1 MCINAT
7 ASSYRNAVAAIGFLP
22 SPVTALRRAVMAAAE
37 ASALLVDTATGELL
51 GRPLRTRVRV
61 TPAGLL
67 RGQLDGVRAVVGGV
81 VVAGLVLHR
90 VDVRARR
97 VRVVPG
103 LPPHLRVGEIDVG
116 AFVRQED
123 MDVWT
128 RSASLPIRLRF
139 RPNGIAARAGL
150 VGVRLGEVLVDL
162 TVDGRRLRLVPRRVD
177 VLGRGVNN
185 PSAGLFRVVLPL
197 PPLPV
202 SARLLRLVH
211 HDNELEV
218 WLSVAGLDQELTP
231 AAITALRDRLGRLV
245 HLSAPGLGG

>member
-1 MCINAT
+1 M
-7 ASSYRNAVAAIGFLP
+7 VAIGLVP
-22 SPVTALRRAVMAAAE
+22 SPLSAARRALLAAAE
-37 ASALLVDTATGELL
+37 GSALLIDAAAGALL

-61 TPAGLL
+61 SPVGVL

-90 VDVRARR
+90 VDLRARR

-103 LPPHLRVGEIDVG
+103 LPPHLRVGEVDVG

-123 MDVWT
+123 MDTWT
-128 RSASLPIRLRF
+128 RSASLPVRLRF

-150 VGVRLGEVLVDL
+150 VGVRLGEALVDL

-177 VLGRGVNN
+177 VLGRGMNN
-185 PSAGLFRVVLPL
+185 PSTGLFRVVLPL

-202 SARLLRLVH
+202 SARLRRLVH
-211 HDNELEV
+211 HDGEIEV

-231 AAITALRDRLGRLV
+231 GAITALRDRLGHLV
-245 HLSAPGLGG
+245 HLTAPGPAA

>member
-1 MCINAT
+1 M
-7 ASSYRNAVAAIGFLP
+7 AAIGFVPFPLP
-22 SPVTALRRAVMAAAE
+22 ALRRAV
-37 ASALLVDTATGELL
+37 LVAVKATTLPIDTAAGALL

-61 TPAGLL
+61 SPAGAL

-90 VDVRARR
+90 VDVRAHR

-103 LPPHLRVGEIDVG
+103 LPPHLRVGEVDVG

-123 MDVWT
+123 MDAWT
-128 RSASLPIRLRF
+128 RSASLPVRLRF

-162 TVDGRRLRLVPRRVD
+162 TADGQRLRLVPRRVD
-177 VLGRGVNN
+177 VLGRGMTN
-185 PSAGLFRVVLPL
+185 PSTGLFRVVLPL

-211 HDNELEV
+211 HDDEIEV
-218 WLSVAGLDQELTP
+218 WLSVAGLDQKLTP
-231 AAITALRDRLGRLV
+231 GAITALRDRLGRVV
-245 HLSAPGLGG
+245 HLSTVGPSA